1 LCNRHYQN
9 IERPVKGIRGILK
22 GSSLRFE
29 RQKEDRDLMRSED
42 IQVAMILGAKKI
54 GAKADRSM
62 FPSQIKRIRPK
73 LRGASAETL
82 VRTMTNERS
91 DGGLTRY

>member
-1 LCNRHYQN
+1 LCNRHNQN
-9 IERPVKGIRGILK
+9 IERPVKGVRGILK
-22 GSSLRFE
+22 RSSLRFE

-42 IQVAMILGAKKI
+42 TQEAMILGAKKI
-54 GAKADRSM
+54 GVKADRSM
-62 FPSQIKRIRPK
+62 FPYQIKRIRPK

-82 VRTMTNERS
+82 VRRMRNERG